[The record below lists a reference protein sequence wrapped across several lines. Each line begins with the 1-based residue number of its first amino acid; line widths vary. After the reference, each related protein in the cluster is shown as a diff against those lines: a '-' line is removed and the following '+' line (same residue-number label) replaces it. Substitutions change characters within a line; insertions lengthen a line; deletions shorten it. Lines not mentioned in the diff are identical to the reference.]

1 MIDAKNI
8 ITVGPPETPIYDVIV
23 TNVINAHQGGYELR
37 YRPVRMVMYVR
48 EGQHYPWETETI
60 VVGKRYSF
68 KDRSIPGLD
77 FYRPEEEHGNTKQGR
92 CECGNSSCHHL
103 GLWEGTKDEIIFG
116 NDRFR
121 EILAKRLEYL
131 VKVQDRAMVAKE
143 KRLAKIA
150 ADPGAHAEKL
160 KKAKEKRDAKK
171 LAQAIPSL
179 GTVRRDGPVTAE
191 SLGVSEIH

>member
-8 ITVGPPETPIYDVIV
+8 ITLGPPETPIYDVIV
-23 TNVINAHQGGYELR
+23 TNVVNAAQGGYELR

-92 CECGNSSCHHL
+92 CECGNSSCHL
-103 GLWEGTKDEIIFG
+103 NPCVSLDLRPSK
-116 NDRFR
+116 NR
-121 EILAKRLEYL
+121 KNPL
-131 VKVQDRAMVAKE
+131 VYRQGVLLSNPRYME
-143 KRLAKIA
+143 
-150 ADPGAHAEKL
+150 P
-160 KKAKEKRDAKK
+160 DAIM
-171 LAQAIPSL
+171 L
-179 GTVRRDGPVTAE
+179 TR
-191 SLGVSEIH
+191 